1 MEKEKLWN
9 DNYNRVMITN
19 FSLFFSFYLL
29 TPLLPIYLSETFNA
43 SKDMIGLVLSG
54 YTLVA
59 LITRPFSGFIAD
71 SFPRKKVLLV
81 CLFLYF
87 IIFGGYIVAG
97 SLVLFAIFR
106 TLHGGPFGASTVSNS
121 TMAID
126 VLPPSRRNEGI
137 GLYGLSNNLA
147 SAIAPTIGI
156 YLHHYFHNF
165 DILFWTAFIVAGIGF
180 FNASR
185 IVPQEKQIIA
195 SKTAISLDRFFLSRG
210 WFLALNMCFFGFCWG
225 VLSNYLAI
233 YGKEHLG
240 ITEGTGTFFMLLSAG
255 LIFSRLQGNK
265 SLRDGKLTSNALKG
279 ILLSTVG
286 YTLFIAYPSMIG
298 YYTSGILIGLGNG
311 HMWPAFQNMII
322 NIAHH
327 NERGTANSTILT
339 SWDLGLGL
347 GILLGGIVAEHFGYD
362 STFWMMATVH
372 IVGTIGYIGF
382 TMRKFTLLS
391 ASFSSTSESSS
402 ATQK

>member
-9 DNYNRVMITN
+9 GNYNRVMITN

-382 TMRKFTLLS
+382 TMRKFTILS
-391 ASFSSTSESSS
+391 TSFSSTSESSS

>member
-9 DNYNRVMITN
+9 GNYNRVMITN

-29 TPLLPIYLSETFNA
+29 TPLLPIYLSETFDA

-185 IVPQEKQIIA
+185 IVPQQKQVIA
-195 SKTAISLDRFFLSRG
+195 SKTTISLDRFFLSRG

-347 GILLGGIVAEHFGYD
+347 GILLSGIVAEHFGYD

-382 TMRKFTLLS
+382 TMRKFTILS